1 MDDLQMNLHNQWLTA
16 MPGNGGPD
24 SYVVRLDDN
33 N

>member
-16 MPGNGGPD
+16 MPGYSGPD